1 MRRSQKGCRILGVP
15 RGNAPPLLQFQKS
28 ILNQVPKAVEIF
40 VILPLLNPVFSGWN
54 HNLHARILR
63 QINDFIAVIAFVRNQ
78 IACVYPFNKLASL
91 GTIRCGTR
99 CNKYSD
105 WVTMRIHGQ
114 MYL

>member
-15 RGNAPPLLQFQKS
+15 RGNASPLLQFQKS
-28 ILNQVPKAVEIF
+28 ILNQVSKTVEIL
-40 VILPLLNPVFSGWN
+40 VILSLLYPVLSGRN
-54 HNLHARILR
+54 HNMHARILR
-63 QINDFIAVIAFVRNQ
+63 QINNFITVIAFVRNQ
-78 IACVYPFNKLASL
+78 IICVYPFNKLACLS
-91 GTIRCGTR
+91 TIRRGTR